1 MLPDAEA
8 LIRRS
13 GAAAPLLNAVRE
25 RSARDA
31 VRSVIERLTGAPP
44 AAAPAAAIP
53 AAEQTT
59 APGSGRRRIHSSK
72 FERIRRRAAIQVGIR
87 RVSMPRRGAG
97 P

>member
-31 VRSVIERLTGAPP
+31 VRSVIERLTGSAPP
-44 AAAPAAAIP
+44 AAPAAAVP
-53 AAEQTT
+53 AAEQSA
-59 APGSGRRRIHSSK
+59 AP
-72 FERIRRRAAIQVGIR
+72 AAADKPQ
-87 RVSMPRRGAG
+87 
-97 P
+97 